1 MNFLTF
7 IARNLDGLNKE
18 LKSLPVV
25 LEVGGEATLVTDGGG
40 VQAVLLVDQLLEV
53 VVQLAAHPHRL
64 GEAGGASGQNHEL
77 LEEMS
82 STGFIQTTMLELM
95 TNLHGELVASVAAT
109 VDDVEAR
116 NWHKHVL
123 HLEEN
128 KIKIKTMKNKKKTWK
143 LRRIVAK

>member
-1 MNFLTF
+1 MHFLTF

-64 GEAGGASGQNHEL
+64 GEAAGASGQNHEL

-82 STGFIQTTMLELM
+82 STGLVQPIMLWLSY
-95 TNLHGELVASVAAT
+95 NLHGELVASVAAA

-116 NWHKHVL
+116 NRHQHIL
-123 HLEEN
+123 HLKE
-128 KIKIKTMKNKKKTWK
+128 KKTMIKNNEK
-143 LRRIVAK
+143 

>member
-7 IARNLDGLNKE
+7 IARNLDGLNKK

-64 GEAGGASGQNHEL
+64 GEAGGAGWENHEL
-77 LEEMS
+77 LEEIS
-82 STGFIQTTMLELM
+82 STGFIQTIMLELM

-116 NWHKHVL
+116 NWHQHIL
-123 HLEEN
+123 HLEEK
-128 KIKIKTMKNKKKTWK
+128 KIKMKDNEK
-143 LRRIVAK
+143 